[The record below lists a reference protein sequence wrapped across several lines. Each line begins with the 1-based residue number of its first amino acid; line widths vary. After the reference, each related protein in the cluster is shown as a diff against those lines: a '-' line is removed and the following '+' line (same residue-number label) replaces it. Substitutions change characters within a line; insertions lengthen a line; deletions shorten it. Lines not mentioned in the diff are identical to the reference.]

1 MNQTEQRAARVQL
14 MIPFILTLAIIIVDQ
29 ITKAVIVATM
39 ARTEYTGAMVRVIG
53 DFLRIIHVR
62 NLGVAFSIGRNL
74 PIEIRRILFIVL
86 PLVVVAGLAVYY
98 VRSDEFTR
106 IQRWAVAGIIGGGLG
121 NVVDRIFRVDGV
133 VDWVDVRFYGIFGLE
148 RWPTFNVADAS
159 VVVCG
164 ILLMVSVLVQS
175 PANEPATGVPDEPE
189 GETR

>member
-74 PIEIRRILFIVL
+74 PIDIRRILFVIA

-106 IQRWAVAGIIGGGLG
+106 IQRWAVAGIMGGGLG